1 MLTVVIM
8 RKIRMYSKYRRKEF
22 LKMDTKLNQKGKEL
36 IEKMAETRV
45 ELAEMSADIEV
56 EKENM

>member
-1 MLTVVIM
+1 M

-36 IEKMAETRV
+36 IEKIAETSA
-45 ELAEMSADIEV
+45 ELARMEEEIKA
-56 EKENM
+56 EK

>member
-1 MLTVVIM
+1 M